1 MTKSTTSDTDKKP
14 DKVIETKI
22 SDHSKEAEAK
32 SDKTKEA
39 SKTQENDVV
48 MIDLEPKTK
57 DPTPPP
63 NTSTSRTLKKR
74 YFEDFNLVFFQKLI
88 QPSSRSK

>member
-22 SDHSKEAEAK
+22 SDHSKESEAK

-63 NTSTSRTLKKR
+63 NTSTSR
-74 YFEDFNLVFFQKLI
+74 I
-88 QPSSRSK
+88 